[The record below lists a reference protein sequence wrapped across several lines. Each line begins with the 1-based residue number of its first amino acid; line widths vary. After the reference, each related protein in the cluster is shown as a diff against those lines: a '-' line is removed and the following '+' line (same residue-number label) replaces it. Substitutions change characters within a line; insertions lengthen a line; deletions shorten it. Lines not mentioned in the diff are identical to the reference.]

1 MRIHLLAVGRRMPVW
16 ADAAYA
22 EYAQRLQKSECR
34 LELKEIEP
42 AQRSKTTAATRAMN
56 EEAARLS
63 AALPKNARVITLDEH
78 GRALTSAQLAEQLQQ
93 WMNDGRDIALVIGGA
108 DGLAPEIKA
117 RAESSWSL
125 SAMTLPH
132 ALARVLVAEQLYRA
146 WSILKNHPYHR
157 A

>member
-1 MRIHLLAVGRRMPVW
+1 MRIYLLAVGRRMPAW

-22 EYAQRLQKSECR
+22 EYAQRLQRECR

-42 AQRSKTTAATRAMN
+42 AQRSKTTPAARAMN
-56 EEAARLS
+56 EEAARIE
-63 AALPKNARVITLDEH
+63 AALPKNARIIVLDER
-78 GRALTSAQLAEQLQQ
+78 GRSLGSAQLAEQMQQ
-93 WMNDGRDIALVIGGA
+93 WMNDGRDVALLIGGA

-117 RAESSWSL
+117 RAEASWSL

-132 ALARVLVAEQLYRA
+132 ALARVVIAEQLYRA

>member
-1 MRIHLLAVGRRMPVW
+1 MRIHLLAVGRRMPAW

-22 EYAQRLQKSECR
+22 EYAQRLQSECR

-42 AQRSKTTAATRAMN
+42 AQRSKTTTATRAMN
-56 EEAARLS
+56 EEAGRLT
-63 AALPKNARVITLDEH
+63 AALPKNVRLIALDER
-78 GRALTSAQLAEQLQQ
+78 GRALTSAQLAEQLQL

-108 DGLAPEIKA
+108 DGLAPEIKV